1 MMAERPRGPD
11 RPQDGQE
18 KSKRRILRYTKRAW
32 APLDEQL
39 FPGSEEESQTVT
51 IPLLEDSKQESIQ
64 QWLDSGFFVSVN
76 ENFQQVT
83 DHTVSL
89 HEQGMVQMTV
99 KDYMRSL
106 HQFSENPTLS
116 RGTSFNSCHSTT
128 SVPQSIPEWL
138 EFWEKDPV
146 EILLDLGF
154 GADEPDICTQIPARF
169 LGCGSAAR
177 GINIRVF
184 LEAQKQRMDIENPNL
199 YGRFRQL
206 EILDH
211 VTNAFSS
218 LLNDVNLPQS
228 PTEEKAG
235 GDRMRRRAVSGA
247 KEPQRRTSKIL
258 RRASRWNIQRDCDPE
273 ASESFKMKDRIVI
286 PSAKPCE
293 CGTELPAASISHNQS
308 HVSPLVEHWAAQAC
322 DDLTPCHPPR
332 DLLGKQWPC
341 SPMLAKQASL
351 SYVPEGSLR
360 DRARKENLIHI
371 NKLRNMSHLVGKG
384 PDSFEMEEVQSFEE
398 ETGNSL
404 DLTSGTVGTRVDR
417 TNSCQSDSSGFLEEP
432 PEAPP
437 FQMSSFPSSQSPA
450 ENRGRKPRD
459 QSHSLV
465 SSQDC
470 QQESERSG
478 SKSMVSTSFSSQDW
492 SILEEKASASVVE
505 EEPQLEATE
514 GPPELLIPDA
524 TLAKTTTGKEHP
536 REVGHLW
543 QPPPVSHA
551 EYEGAGAMVTSTY
564 CGPLGLAHITDEK
577 DRTLG
582 PEGTEE
588 VLAQGHHCES
598 QSFPGIHQTQDNFP
612 HVDLEALG
620 AEEGSKF
627 CPYTSHNSL
636 VQERPPQQIPKY
648 REVTS
653 CSVDLGQTSD
663 RSVSHLNKLPGDVP
677 TDSNTG
683 RSQAVSAQMSSNLVS
698 AAQSAM
704 ALGTDCGS
712 TDLECTL
719 CDPLTTTGPRLGTE
733 ARQVADV
740 SVQTFYTYES
750 QPWHCCSSPSDK
762 AFAQRSPPLTK
773 SVSLDAGFPS
783 LYPMDTCHTTPTLGC
798 VCCHHHPHCCA
809 ERSSPGPAPPVCRHC
824 LGSHADHPEAQF
836 TRTLKALQDTTM
848 RELCSCTVLEME
860 AMKTVCQSFR
870 EHLEE
875 IEQHLTGQQ
884 ALFSRDMSEEER
896 EEAEQ
901 LQTLREALRQQVEEL
916 EFQLGERAQQIREGL
931 LLQLEFLMAEPPE
944 HYTHLQQHN
953 WTEENSS
960 QTSSGNTHTAMDD
973 GQQPPFSGVVQLAA
987 LDLLAKE
994 TRTEMSPPSPAPE
1007 ESGPAPPS
1015 SCSEGEKDTNSF
1027 L

>member
-32 APLDEQL
+32 VPLDEQL

-51 IPLLEDSKQESIQ
+51 IPLLGEKC
-64 QWLDSGFFVSVN
+64 
-76 ENFQQVT
+76 T
-83 DHTVSL
+83 
-89 HEQGMVQMTV
+89 QGYSNYLNQHISCWHSPLGC
-99 KDYMRSL
+99 RSL
-106 HQFSENPTLS
+106 HQFSETPTLS

-154 GADEPDICTQIPARF
+154 GTDQPDICTQIPARF

-211 VTNAFSS
+211 ITNAFSS

-228 PTEEKAG
+228 PAEEKAG

-258 RRASRWNIQRDCDPE
+258 RRASRWNIKRDCDPE
-273 ASESFKMKDRIVI
+273 ASESFKMKDRIFL

-308 HVSPLVEHWAAQAC
+308 HVSPLAEHWSAQAC

-341 SPMLAKQASL
+341 SPMQAKQASL
-351 SYVPEGSLR
+351 SYMPEGSVR
-360 DRARKENLIHI
+360 NRARKENLIHI

-437 FQMSSFPSSQSPA
+437 FQVGRGSQSPA
-450 ENRGRKPRD
+450 ENGGRKPGD

-478 SKSMVSTSFSSQDW
+478 SKSMVSTSFSSPDW

-505 EEPQLEATE
+505 EEPQLEAIE

-524 TLAKTTTGKEHP
+524 TLAKTATGKEHP
-536 REVGHLW
+536 REVG
-543 QPPPVSHA
+543 P
-551 EYEGAGAMVTSTY
+551 GAMVTSTY
-564 CGPLGLAHITDEK
+564 YGPLGLAHIIEEK

-588 VLAQGHHCES
+588 GLAQGHHCES
-598 QSFPGIHQTQDNFP
+598 QSLPGIHQIQDNFP

-627 CPYTSHNSL
+627 CPYTSHTSL
-636 VQERPPQQIPKY
+636 VQERPPQQLPKH

-677 TDSNTG
+677 TDSNAG
-683 RSQAVSAQMSSNLVS
+683 RSQAAWAQMSSNLVS
-698 AAQSAM
+698 AAHSAM

-719 CDPLTTTGPRLGTE
+719 RDPLTTTGPRLGTE

-740 SVQTFYTYES
+740 SVQTYTCES
-750 QPWHCCSSPSDK
+750 QPWRCCSSPSDK

-773 SVSLDAGFPS
+773 SVSLDTGFPS
-783 LYPMDTCHTTPTLGC
+783 LYPEGPCHTTPTLCC

-809 ERSSPGPAPPVCRHC
+809 ERPSPGPAPPACRHG

-836 TRTLKALQDTTM
+836 TKTLKALQDAAM

-916 EFQLGERAQQIREGL
+916 EFQLGDRAQQIREGL
-931 LLQLEFLMAEPPE
+931 LLQLEFLTAEPPE

-960 QTSSGNTHTAMDD
+960 QTSSANTHTAMDD
-973 GQQPPFSGVVQLAA
+973 GQQPPCSGVVQLAA
-987 LDLLAKE
+987 LDLSAKE

-1015 SCSEGEKDTNSF
+1015 SCSEGEKETNTF